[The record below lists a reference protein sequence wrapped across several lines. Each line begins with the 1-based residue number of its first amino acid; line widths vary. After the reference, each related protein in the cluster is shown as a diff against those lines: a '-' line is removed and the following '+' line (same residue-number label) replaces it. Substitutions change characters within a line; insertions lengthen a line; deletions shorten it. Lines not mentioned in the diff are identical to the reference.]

1 MGVIIL
7 AKFKIYAGLGGG
19 FGGAQFQGIWE
30 FADKNEAESQAYDL
44 AYEEYESYGG
54 YHGLY
59 TWESM
64 REEIADYEYGGD
76 IDAVPNDEV
85 DLRYNE
91 DIESWLTYYVKEVP
105 DDFPDDWDED
115 DDDYDND
122 ADCYCDD

>member
-1 MGVIIL
+1 M
-7 AKFKIYAGLGGG
+7 AKFKIYAGLSGG

-54 YHGLY
+54 HHGLY

-64 REEIADYEYGGD
+64 REEIADYKYNGD
-76 IDAVPNDEV
+76 VDAVPNDEV
-85 DLRYNE
+85 DLSYNE
-91 DIESWLTYYVKEVP
+91 DVESWLTYYVKEVP

-115 DDDYDND
+115 DDYEYDD
-122 ADCYCDD
+122 DEDCYDD